1 MKINSYK
8 YWLSSILLVVI
19 PFILISCDGQ
29 DPDPDPIS
37 KENEA
42 KKVMTQLWSTS
53 CLNFEIKREDAFNKI
68 HRSFVKL
75 FSKRTLAH
83 QLTTSFRLMISI
95 AKAFINAGG
104 AASSTK

>member
-1 MKINSYK
+1 MSSSN
-8 YWLSSILLVVI
+8 LS
-19 PFILISCDGQ
+19 D
-29 DPDPDPIS
+29 
-37 KENEA
+37 A
-42 KKVMTQLWSTS
+42 TS
-53 CLNFEIKREDAFNKI
+53 NPPLTAIHPEAFNKR
-68 HRSFVKL
+68 HRSLVKL